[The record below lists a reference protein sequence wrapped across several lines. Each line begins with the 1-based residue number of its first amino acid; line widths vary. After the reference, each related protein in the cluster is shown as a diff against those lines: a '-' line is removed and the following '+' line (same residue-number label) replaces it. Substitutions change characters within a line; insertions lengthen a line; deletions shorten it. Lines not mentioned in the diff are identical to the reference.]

1 MEKTSERK
9 SLVKL
14 HQSQHVGA
22 HTHITEQEQ
31 TLEDVFWK
39 GSLNWEHIFH
49 ICDRVCCCIY
59 WRSDHL
65 CMHCARMNYWPFSF
79 RLQERLKRKDP
90 VQTRLEQLEKGF
102 SLYVNG
108 ANSEL
113 RKYRRKIT
121 PHLRNRSNATRTK
134 GECHGSLAEL
144 HHRGHCDPGTAP
156 LEPVGWD
163 SMGISAGAGC
173 VWGIVSAIPYQFF
186 TPSLFNPN
194 I

>member
-1 MEKTSERK
+1 
-9 SLVKL
+9 
-14 HQSQHVGA
+14 
-22 HTHITEQEQ
+22 
-31 TLEDVFWK
+31 
-39 GSLNWEHIFH
+39 
-49 ICDRVCCCIY
+49 
-59 WRSDHL
+59 
-65 CMHCARMNYWPFSF
+65 MHCARMNYWPFSF

-121 PHLRNRSNATRTK
+121 PLLRNRSKATRTK

-144 HHRGHCDPGTAP
+144 HQRGHCGPGQHQRGHCGPGTAA

-163 SMGISAGAGC
+163 SMEISAGAGC
-173 VWGIVSAIPYQFF
+173 V
-186 TPSLFNPN
+186 
-194 I
+194 

>member
-14 HQSQHVGA
+14 PLSQCVGA
-22 HTHITEQEQ
+22 HTHVTEQEQ
-31 TLEDVFWK
+31 TLEDGFWK
-39 GSLNWEHIFH
+39 GSLDWEHIFQL
-49 ICDRVCCCIY
+49 CDMVCCCIY

-90 VQTRLEQLEKGF
+90 VQIRLEQLEKGF

-113 RKYRRKIT
+113 RKYPRKIT
-121 PHLRNRSNATRTK
+121 PHSCLRNRLRPTRTK
-134 GECHGSLAEL
+134 GECPGSLAGL
-144 HHRGHCDPGTAP
+144 ALTQRSLGSSGGMKFHGNQ
-156 LEPVGWD
+156 
-163 SMGISAGAGC
+163 SA
-173 VWGIVSAIPYQFF
+173 
-186 TPSLFNPN
+186 
-194 I
+194 